1 MTVLFFAAGFSI
13 YCVYLV
19 GFWKRSWSLPGL
31 ARLWLACCLP
41 SPTPLFVLATNGVL
55 VPSVS
60 LIGIEWDMGGLLK
73 RKTTS
78 SSSLFLLPLF
88 LAFFFLIFLERSV
101 VIVSGLDYSKHRQV
115 NSLRLKRIQ
124 KHLDKINKPAVR
136 TIEVYMYLVFHFL
149 HELDF
154 IWVSSII
161 FWRWCFLFLLWFL
174 CFSLV
179 SQSPDG
185 DIIDC
190 VHKRKQ
196 PALDH
201 PLLKNH
207 KIQVQKVTKNTKHH
221 HYHHKIPIS
230 LPPSLSLSL
239 SLSEN
244 FS

>member
-31 ARLWLACCLP
+31 ARFWLACCLP

-55 VPSVS
+55 APSVS

-101 VIVSGLDYSKHRQV
+101 VVVSGLDYSKHRQV

-136 TIEVYMYLVFHFL
+136 TIEVYMYLVFHFSA
-149 HELDF
+149 
-154 IWVSSII
+154 WVRFHLGFLQLFSGDDVFFS
-161 FWRWCFLFLLWFL
+161 CFGFCVFHWFL
-174 CFSLV
+174 RA
-179 SQSPDG
+179 QME
-185 DIIDC
+185 
-190 VHKRKQ
+190 
-196 PALDH
+196 
-201 PLLKNH
+201 
-207 KIQVQKVTKNTKHH
+207 
-221 HYHHKIPIS
+221 IS
-230 LPPSLSLSL
+230 
-239 SLSEN
+239 
-244 FS
+244 